1 MKFTAKGLKDG
12 WNNTAEDSKE
22 FMENEIFWE
31 IRNNEYEDVDKLIED
46 FSDYILEFTAEE
58 ISLMEDAID
67 ARLDELE
74 DIREREEEQDEFE
87 AREYTSMIAELN
99 HYYYS
104 TRI

>member
-1 MKFTAKGLKDG
+1 MKFTEKGLKDG

-22 FMENEIFWE
+22 FLKNEIFWE
-31 IRNNEYEDVDKLIED
+31 IKNNEYEDVDDLIKD
-46 FSDYILEFTAEE
+46 FSDYIEEFTTEE
-58 ISLMEDAID
+58 IKLMEDAID

-74 DIREREEEQDEFE
+74 DIQERQEEQNELE
-87 AREYTSMIAELN
+87 AREYTAMIAELN